1 MQLEKLDSLT
11 EISELEL
18 WILHGTESALVKR
31 LKAKAT
37 EILRKSNP
45 PTLCKCDDAMDVDPE
60 FPVQQE
66 SGTKLEDE
74 ETKPLGCGC
83 KPPKRV
89 LRLKYLVRR
98 HGQWGAP
105 FWGSER
111 VEEFEVFPLED

>member
-1 MQLEKLDSLT
+1 MEKLEPLT

-18 WILHGTESALVKR
+18 WILHGTEPALVKR

-45 PTLCKCDDAMDVDPE
+45 PTTCKCDEPMDVDSE
-60 FPVQQE
+60 FQVKLE

-74 ETKPLGCGC
+74 ETKSLGCGC
-83 KPPKRV
+83 KPPKRI

-98 HGQWGAP
+98 HGQWGTP

-111 VEEFEVFPLED
+111 VEEFEVSPLED